1 MIDSKAA
8 GFCSWFKLREIAE
21 TSKES
26 LEKKIQTARSNL
38 VLERNMPEKSLG
50 PLRKELDQFEVELK
64 DKLDSFCDQV
74 HQQATLVLKR
84 TNETPPDPRERHV
97 FVDSEAENSEVDSE
111 EEQGLTVRRI
121 RQFEKF
127 TADELFVDKQCMLCF
142 GDIKIGRNMMRLDC
156 NAQHTFCQVCI
167 EGWFADH
174 NTCPI
179 CRHTF

>member
-8 GFCSWFKLREIAE
+8 GLCSWFELREIAE

-38 VLERNMPEKSLG
+38 VLERNMPEISLG

-64 DKLDSFCDQV
+64 DKFDGFCNQV
-74 HQQATLVLKR
+74 HQQATVILKR
-84 TNETPPDPRERHV
+84 TNETPPGSP
-97 FVDSEAENSEVDSE
+97 EADFYDSE
-111 EEQGLTVRRI
+111 EEEQQQGLTFRRI

-127 TADELFVDKQCMLCF
+127 TADELFVGKQCMLCF

-156 NAQHTFCQVCI
+156 DGQHTFCQVCI

-174 NTCPI
+174 NTCPV
-179 CRHTF
+179 CRHKF